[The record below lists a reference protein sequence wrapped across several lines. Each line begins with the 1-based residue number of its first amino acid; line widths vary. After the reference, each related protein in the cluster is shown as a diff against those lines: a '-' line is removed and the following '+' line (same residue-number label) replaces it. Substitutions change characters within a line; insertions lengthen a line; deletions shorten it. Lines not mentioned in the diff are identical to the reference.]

1 MARCACQL
9 HHVDAWLMR
18 GVLLCVA
25 AGTATG
31 AEASPQGAEA
41 KAISA
46 AKSDEQRNPNLPTS
60 VPLPTSAAEV
70 TNNEHMAAFFAT
82 AAKSSAPTEPQ
93 GV

>member
-1 MARCACQL
+1 MCFF
-9 HHVDAWLMR
+9 
-18 GVLLCVA
+18 VLLQAPPPEPKRVRK
-25 AGTATG
+25 
-31 AEASPQGAEA
+31 EAKGAEA

-60 VPLPTSAAEV
+60 VPLPMSAAEV